1 MKQINIIGSQIV
13 SEKLRYQH
21 ENPLTVSD
29 AEAKRLHDGGMLLD
43 DPVDAPAPKTASKS
57 TAAKRRKAA
66 TAATDASPTTTTD
79 APSAPPAPPADDGA
93 PGND

>member
-29 AEAKRLHDGGMLLD
+29 AEAKRLQDGGMLLG
-43 DPVDAPAPKTASKS
+43 DPVDAPAPKTAGKGS
-57 TAAKRRKAA
+57 AAKRRKAA
-66 TAATDASPTTTTD
+66 SAAADAAPTSPV
-79 APSAPPAPPADDGA
+79 PSAPPPPPADDGT